1 MLGLP
6 ASTEFNRRVSKQK
19 ILATG
24 KISAALE
31 KNFSAQVESIH
42 WRNKIFV
49 KTLNLAKGNYV
60 DEINIIEVQLRA
72 ESLDEKIL
80 RSLVKAI
87 PNHIIFVLSRDGLY
101 RLCAAFQ
108 DGSLD
113 KNFFYTDWTS
123 EDELT
128 LCLNGLTLDEVYEN
142 FIRQILG
149 AELSAR
155 SGESLRDFVE
165 RYARMKALDRKVNV
179 LRRKIRSEK
188 QFNRRLE
195 MNGELKILLAELER
209 LIGGSVG

>member
-1 MLGLP
+1 M
-6 ASTEFNRRVSKQK
+6 
-19 ILATG
+19 
-24 KISAALE
+24 SAALE
-31 KNFSAQVESIH
+31 KNFSAQVESIR

-49 KTLNLAKGNYV
+49 ETINLEKGNYV
-60 DEINIIEVQLRA
+60 NEIDIIEVQLRA
-72 ESLDEKIL
+72 EAFDEKIL
-80 RSLVKAI
+80 RLLARAI

-113 KNFFYTDWTS
+113 KNFFYTDWTL

-149 AELSAR
+149 AELAAR
-155 SGESLRDFVE
+155 AGESLRDFVE
-165 RYARMKALDRKVNV
+165 RYNQIMKISRKIDA

-195 MNGELKILLAELER
+195 MDGELKILLAELER
-209 LIGGSVG
+209 LKSGSGG